1 MAMMMLLGVPSPYYG
16 SWDRREPSFGECQL
30 ASMSRI
36 QGSES
41 GGHGC
46 GPTSTL
52 CFVPETIDALRANGA
67 GNIPVLAAGGIADGR
82 QVYPPSIFTHPSH
95 VHH

>member
-1 MAMMMLLGVPSPYYG
+1 ML
-16 SWDRREPSFGECQL
+16 
-30 ASMSRI
+30 RI

-46 GPTSTL
+46 GPTSIL
-52 CFVPETIDALRANGA
+52 CFVPEIIDALRANGA

-82 QVYPPSIFTHPSH
+82 QVYPPCIFPHPSH

>member
-1 MAMMMLLGVPSPYYG
+1 M
-16 SWDRREPSFGECQL
+16 C
-30 ASMSRI
+30 SRPTAAL

-52 CFVPETIDALRANGA
+52 CFVPEVIDALQQA
-67 GNIPVLAAGGIADGR
+67 GKGHIPVLAAGGIADGR
-82 QVYPPSIFTHPSH
+82 QVITGASG
-95 VHH
+95 